1 MFKLVR
7 VSIAAV
13 AVVAVAT
20 VLLLPGAARQTTVEA
35 SGQGA
40 AGASTSTLPLDIE
53 AIKAD
58 PSAAAKALAAAAAA
72 DAATVGAL
80 LVSAAKS
87 DPEAAA
93 QVLNLAARQDP
104 DAVGQALAA
113 GPANDPEALA
123 ALGEFLPV
131 TSWLPEQAPLEGLSR
146 SSLGVWEKAG
156 SQGAIDLVLVKLTK
170 PGRRSDVAVTA
181 LPLGILSQF
190 QERTAGA
197 TERRLEDS
205 TPTSAGTLRS
215 KLPAPPV
222 GELVAA
228 LIRLTP
234 SGFPVL
240 DLIAGHVTFSV
251 EKSWLDE
258 NGIHPWSIKFS
269 VYDLEQRYWQ
279 LSSAKRVRED
289 AERVYYSAVVPAF
302 STWAVLGS
310 EEPPAPSF
318 RVDDLAI
325 AAEQASEGEPVSVE
339 ARITNLTEEQIAP
352 ILAVYLDSIADSAQ
366 RVVLGPGEARTV
378 TFELQP
384 REGVHE
390 VRLDRLTAELTVGPA
405 GAAPAGG
412 APADDAAAGAAPAA
426 DTGGQSTDGA
436 GAPVGIA
443 VGAAVAIAVIAVAV
457 AVFYLRRRASR

>member
-1 MFKLVR
+1 MFKLLR
-7 VSIAAV
+7 VYIAAV
-13 AVVAVAT
+13 AVAFVAT
-20 VLLLPGAARQTTVEA
+20 VLLLPGATRLGA

-58 PSAAAKALAAAAAA
+58 PSAAAKALAEAAAA

-104 DAVGQALAA
+104 GAVGQALAA

-131 TSWLPEQAPLEGLSR
+131 ASWLPEEAPLEGLSL
-146 SSLGVWEKAG
+146 SSMGVWEKAG
-156 SQGAIDLVLVKLTK
+156 SQGAVDLVLVKLTK
-170 PGRRSDVAVTA
+170 PGRRPDVAVTA

-205 TPTSAGTLRS
+205 TPTSAGVLRS

-222 GELVAA
+222 GEIVAA

-240 DLIAGHVTFSV
+240 DLIAGHVTVAV

-289 AERVYYSAVVPAF
+289 AERVYYSAAVPAF

-325 AAEQASEGEPVSVE
+325 AAEQAREGEPVSVE
-339 ARITNLTEEQIAP
+339 ARITNLTQEQIAP
-352 ILAVYLDSIADSAQ
+352 ILTVYLGSIADSAQ
-366 RVVLGPGEARTV
+366 RVVLDPNEARTV
-378 TFELQP
+378 TFEIQP

-390 VRLDRLTAELTVGPA
+390 VRLDRLTGELTVGPA
-405 GAAPAGG
+405 GAALAGG

-426 DTGGQSTDGA
+426 DTDGQSTDGA
-436 GAPVGIA
+436 GAG
-443 VGAAVAIAVIAVAV
+443 VAIAAGAAAAIAIAVV
-457 AVFYLRRRASR
+457 AVVVYLRRRAGQ

>member
-1 MFKLVR
+1 MLKFLR

-13 AVVAVAT
+13 AVVFVAT
-20 VLLLPGAARQTTVEA
+20 LLLLLGAARQTTVEA

-58 PSAAAKALAAAAAA
+58 PESAGRALAEAAAA

-87 DPEAAA
+87 DPGATA
-93 QVLNLAARQDP
+93 QVLNVAARQDP
-104 DAVGQALAA
+104 GAVGQALAA

-131 TSWLPEQAPLEGLSR
+131 ASWLPEEAPLEGPSR
-146 SSLGVWEKAG
+146 SSIGVWERAG
-156 SQGAIDLVLVKLTK
+156 SQGAVDLVLVKLTK

-197 TERRLEDS
+197 TERKLEDT

-222 GELVAA
+222 GEKVAA
-228 LIRLTP
+228 LIRLAP

-240 DLIAGHVTFSV
+240 DLIAGHVTVSV

-258 NGIHPWSIKFS
+258 NGIHPWSVKFS
-269 VYDLEQRYWQ
+269 VYDIEQRYWQ

-289 AERVYYSAVVPAF
+289 SERVYYSAVVPSF

-325 AAEQASEGEPVSVE
+325 APEQAREGEPVSVE
-339 ARITNLTEEQIAP
+339 ARITNLTQEQISP
-352 ILAVYLDSIADSAQ
+352 ILAVYLDSVADSAQ
-366 RVVLGPGEARTV
+366 RVALGPSEARTV

-390 VRLDRLTAELTVGPA
+390 VRLDRLTDELTVGPA
-405 GAAPAGG
+405 DTAS
-412 APADDAAAGAAPAA
+412 AGAAPAA
-426 DTGGQSTDGA
+426 ATPPGDADGQSGDGDGA
-436 GAPVGIA
+436 GARVAIA
-443 VGAAVAIAVIAVAV
+443 VGAAAAIVVIAVAAAV
-457 AVFYLRRRASR
+457 ALLRRRASR